1 MFSHYKMS
9 YSYKTFY
16 KNKTLK
22 MNKFFNTGQPN
33 YMCISNNLLTIEDN
47 NEAF

>member
-1 MFSHYKMS
+1 
-9 YSYKTFY
+9 
-16 KNKTLK
+16 

-33 YMCISNNLLTIEDN
+33 PMCISNNLLTMEDN